1 MKHAL
6 AFILLFTVW
15 VSSGQTVVD
24 PHTFTQETNPDNSNF
39 EFYSRATGVNRRATF
54 NNVRKRM
61 TPTAQQT
68 SIAYY
73 PAPTG
78 NTSNLGEVVRDP
90 SGNIWYIDGLGQA
103 LRLNAMVAGSG
114 ITIAGD
120 TITAA
125 DTDPLNEAWTIDAD
139 DADQEVISSQVV
151 KFQGAG
157 INVTDYNPGTN
168 TLLITGTEVDG
179 STTNE
184 IQQIDTLSFSGS
196 TLSVSLSSDG
206 VPAKTVSIPAGTFD
220 RFAFSTTAPSDTNYI
235 WAKTNSAPWKLDSVF
250 SYEFGS
256 WHLRGF
262 YDRIGGLFSE
272 KPPLFVVATGQ
283 SNMLGIDGGGDTTT
297 DRRVLA
303 WDTTAHVWK
312 VAKLGVNPFNS
323 TGANSL
329 AFAFAREVARRENRM
344 VRLVVMAK
352 ASQPIENWFGSG
364 TGSIAYNT
372 NLNVLQSGMTRADA
386 ILWHQGES
394 NYDGAGGVCNA
405 DDCYTD
411 SLYAIIRQFRGYSWA
426 DEQTL
431 FIAGGLFDGVGAT
444 QQDRNT
450 ALRGL
455 NSDTIST
462 TGFAYATGLDDSGD
476 AVHFSG
482 PALVTLG
489 AERYYNVWRSLP
501 GLYNHTAGSGG
512 GGLTLPTGTHDGQI
526 LTWNGSAWEE
536 YSGSAHGNGL
546 YWDSTNGWQEYGL
559 TASNLF
565 FASSGTPSTL
575 AKPAMRAIVAADLP
589 AIDLT
594 SGVTGTL
601 PAANGGTGNASYTT
615 GDILYASGATTLS
628 KLADVAT
635 GNALISGGVGV
646 APSYGKIGL
655 TTHVSGTLPVAN
667 GGTGATSLTANRIL
681 VGNGTSAISN
691 SANLTF
697 DLSTLALSHTGT
709 RSISSSANMANH
721 SGTFTSTANG
731 VVGVGL
737 NLDQTF
743 TNDGTRTSNQYKQYY
758 GSFTVSGSTSLDY
771 LMGRQLYMSNY
782 SPNVTNFYGDWITCL
797 VRPATGTATKTIIG
811 SRIDVNRYD
820 ATDDAHNATGLFG
833 KVADLTS
840 TGRYNIGIG
849 LNYTVESAKTAT
861 GISTTT
867 DHKKGSS
874 SNTAYG
880 IQLANNATGSGVI
893 VSNAYGIRLSSA
905 ESGGA
910 VITNYYGIYQNTI
923 PTGGTLTY
931 FLYNGNDA
939 RSYTNGSFAIGTDAT
954 TSKLLVRGTGTTSS
968 TYSGIFE
975 KSDGTDVLAVR
986 DDGLCAI
993 GGAPVTGFSLY
1004 TNGATRT
1011 DGLGLFRGAGS
1022 ATGSTTAAGVRLYNT
1037 SSTETYNIA
1046 AKDGGGAA
1054 IYDNGGAE
1062 AWTMTA
1068 AGLIGM
1074 GDTSP
1079 EEKLDVDGNVKA
1091 LHYIGQSTA
1100 PGVVKGADNVVG
1112 TAAYGATVSLSGT
1125 DAGFEVTLTTGSA
1138 GISTTGDLFT
1148 VTFNTAYG
1156 AAPVVVYSA
1165 SNAAAGSYP
1174 LTGYTYSTATTT
1186 TVVLTN
1192 AVTNLTDETDY
1203 KWSFVVMGK

>member
-151 KFQGAG
+151 KFEGAG

-220 RFAFSTTAPSDTNYI
+220 RFSFSATAPADTNYI
-235 WAKTNSAPWKLDSVF
+235 WAKTNNAPWKLDSVF
-250 SYEFGS
+250 TYEFGS
-256 WHLRGF
+256 WHIAGF
-262 YDRIGGLFSE
+262 YDRISGVFSE

-297 DRRVLA
+297 DRRLVA

-312 VAKLGVNPFNS
+312 VANLGVNPFNS

-329 AFAFAREVARRENRM
+329 AFSFGKEVARRENRI
-344 VRLVVMAK
+344 VRLIVMAK
-352 ASQPIENWFGSG
+352 SSQAISAWFGSS
-364 TGSIAYNT
+364 TTSIAYNT
-372 NLNVLQSGMTRADA
+372 NLNVLQSGMPRCDV

-394 NYDGAGGVCNA
+394 NYDGAGGCNNNT
-405 DDCYTD
+405 CYTD

-426 DEQTL
+426 DEKTL
-431 FIAGGLFDGVGAT
+431 FIAGGLFDGAGAT
-444 QQDRNT
+444 QDDRNA
-450 ALRGL
+450 ALMGL

-482 PALVTLG
+482 PSLVTLG
-489 AERYYNVWRSLP
+489 SERYYNVYRALP
-501 GLYNHTAGSGG
+501 NLYNHNGG
-512 GGLTLPTGTHDGQI
+512 GGSTVIPDTEIAYGDGAGITSASTFVYDSGKVGLNNATPIQELDVLGDGLIRGSLRVNAVGDSALFFGKLPPSFALTKGMFEVWNNAGSSRMLYITRSATGH
-526 LTWNGSAWEE
+526 NMFFN
-536 YSGSAHGNGL
+536 SG
-546 YWDSTNGWQEYGL
+546 
-559 TASNLF
+559 TASLTGSQNNGFGVNALLNVTSGVDNNAF
-565 FASSGTPSTL
+565 GYRTLEAMQGGTKNMGMGTLALLAATSGFSNVAIGYGAVAAVTTGFQNIGIGTQAMLSSGTGIS
-575 AKPAMRAIVAADLP
+575 ANVAI
-589 AIDLT
+589 
-594 SGVTGTL
+594 GTQAGQYF
-601 PAANGGTGNASYTT
+601 AANGNVAIGHLAGQNTSSGDYNVFIGYATGRNTTGTGNVQIGASQT
-615 GDILYASGATTLS
+615 ATLS
-628 KLADVAT
+628 ES
-635 GNALISGGVGV
+635 NALRIENSNGTTPLIGGDFSGNEVGV
-646 APSYGKIGL
+646 NLAPSAISAAL
-655 TTHVSGTLPVAN
+655 HVH
-667 GGTGATSLTANRIL
+667 
-681 VGNGTSAISN
+681 GNGTS
-691 SANLTF
+691 
-697 DLSTLALSHTGT
+697 
-709 RSISSSANMANH
+709 
-721 SGTFTSTANG
+721 
-731 VVGVGL
+731 
-737 NLDQTF
+737 
-743 TNDGTRTSNQYKQYY
+743 
-758 GSFTVSGSTSLDY
+758 
-771 LMGRQLYMSNY
+771 
-782 SPNVTNFYGDWITCL
+782 
-797 VRPATGTATKTIIG
+797 
-811 SRIDVNRYD
+811 
-820 ATDDAHNATGLFG
+820 
-833 KVADLTS
+833 
-840 TGRYNIGIG
+840 
-849 LNYTVESAKTAT
+849 
-861 GISTTT
+861 
-867 DHKKGSS
+867 
-874 SNTAYG
+874 
-880 IQLANNATGSGVI
+880 
-893 VSNAYGIRLSSA
+893 
-905 ESGGA
+905 
-910 VITNYYGIYQNTI
+910 
-923 PTGGTLTY
+923 
-931 FLYNGNDA
+931 
-939 RSYTNGSFAIGTDAT
+939 
-954 TSKLLVRGTGTTSS
+954 SS

-975 KSDGTDVLAVR
+975 KSDGTDVLVVR

-1112 TAAYGATVSLSGT
+1112 TAASGATVSLSGT

-1148 VTFNTAYG
+1148 VTFNAAYG